1 MQKVKVC
8 HVSSAHSVY
17 DDRIFFKECSSLA
30 QQFDVHVIAIGE
42 KDEVLNNVQIHA
54 LPKSSSRFNRF
65 FLLQIKILIQAF
77 KINAKVYHFHDPD
90 LIVFGLIQKL
100 LGKKVIYDMHELVY
114 FQINDKDWLGNGW
127 IKKMVS
133 SIYLV
138 FEKMG
143 VRFFDKIIIAEDGYW
158 NYINT
163 NYKKQIYKFIAI
175 RNFSIYD
182 LIKHTDPNLSI
193 KNNNNRIIVY
203 AGGLSK
209 IRGIKEIVDA
219 IQTIEN
225 ITFLTLGQWENDDY
239 KKQCELADIN
249 NKMNYIGLVKMDK
262 VYSYLK
268 IADIGIANLYHKPNY
283 LTSLPIKAFEY
294 MASGIPIIMS
304 DFPYWIE
311 TFNKCALF
319 VNPLDA
325 NDIKGKIELLLSD
338 NQLSSKLADAGN
350 KLVIEKYTWEA
361 ESKLLIM
368 HYQKLVSEN

>member
-8 HVSSAHSVY
+8 HVSSAHSVH

-30 QQFDVHVIAIGE
+30 DDFDVHLIAIGE

-90 LIVFGLIQKL
+90 LIIFGLIQKM

-114 FQINDKDWLGNGW
+114 FQINDKEWLGNGW
-127 IKKMVS
+127 IKKMIS
-133 SIYLV
+133 SIYLM

-143 VRFFDKIIIAEDGYW
+143 VRFFDRIIIAEDGYW
-158 NYINT
+158 NYINK

-175 RNFSIYD
+175 RNFSIYQ
-182 LIKHTDPNLSI
+182 LIKQTEPNISI
-193 KNNNNRIIVY
+193 KNSNKRIIVY

-209 IRGIKEIVDA
+209 IRGIKEIIDA

-239 KKQCELADIN
+239 KKQCELADLN
-249 NKMNYIGLVKMDK
+249 YKMNYIGLVKMDK

-268 IADIGIANLYHKPNY
+268 VADIGIANLYHKPNY

-311 TFNKCALF
+311 TFSQCALF

-325 NDIKGKIELLLSD
+325 NDIKDKIELLLSD
-338 NQLSSKLADAGN
+338 KQLSSKLADAGN

-361 ESKLLIM
+361 ESKLLVK
-368 HYQKLVSEN
+368 HYQQLV